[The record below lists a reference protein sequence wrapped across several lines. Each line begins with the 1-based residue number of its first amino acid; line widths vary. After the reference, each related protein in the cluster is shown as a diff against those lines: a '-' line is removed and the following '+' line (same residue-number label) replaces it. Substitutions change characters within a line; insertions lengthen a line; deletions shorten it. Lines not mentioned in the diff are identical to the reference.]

1 LLDGLSVSATSG
13 LRPLEETPKTANALG
28 GLPRS
33 THHSARSCSA
43 ASASPARTSAALT
56 VVADEPPLN
65 FGCGSLAPPRCVH
78 SWFSIAKTPL
88 MIWSVPGERFR
99 YSQRVTY
106 SHCTIGDHV
115 YYSRYLEM
123 LETARGEFLRALGDT
138 FAAWQAKGVIFPVIE
153 CRLSYK
159 SPARYDDVL
168 SIELFVTVA
177 ERARLNFGYR
187 ITSENGTLILEGETW
202 HVCTDLKNK
211 PRRLPE
217 DLLAR
222 LEPFEA
228 I

>member
-1 LLDGLSVSATSG
+1 LERDLGQSG
-13 LRPLEETPKTANALG
+13 SDLCRFDRRRRRTTAQLRLRLAG
-28 GLPRS
+28 
-33 THHSARSCSA
+33 
-43 ASASPARTSAALT
+43 SASLCRF
-56 VVADEPPLN
+56 VVFNCIDTAY
-65 FGCGSLAPPRCVH
+65 G
-78 SWFSIAKTPL
+78 
-88 MIWSVPGERFR
+88 WSVPGERFR

-202 HVCTDLKNK
+202 HVCTDLNNK

-217 DLLAR
+217 DLMAR
-222 LEPFEA
+222 LEPFLGA
-228 I
+228 S